1 MLSYLLW
8 LSSEVKTMSSDREK
22 KRLVL
27 RLVFTTSGSSD
38 LTETFTRSVLFV
50 EVVLQNRAKIGK
62 RVVVCYKHHVTLCS
76 FPYNI
81 YATALPFN
89 SYVPLPF
96 SKMA

>member
-38 LTETFTRSVLFV
+38 LTETKASVETCLYDKWVIRFD
-50 EVVLQNRAKIGK
+50 GDFYDK
-62 RVVVCYKHHVTLCS
+62 RPVR
-76 FPYNI
+76 
-81 YATALPFN
+81 
-89 SYVPLPF
+89 
-96 SKMA
+96 